1 MLTELHI
8 ENIAVIERA
17 DIEPGPGLNVL
28 TGETGAGKSIVID
41 SLEAI
46 LGARASRELVR
57 TGAQNAAV
65 SAVFDDERAA
75 RWLVEHDLEHV
86 GQYDPDTGEGER
98 IVIRRRIS
106 AEGKSSALV
115 NGENV
120 TAAELRQLG
129 ALLLDIHGQND
140 GLIVWA
146 LLGWCVLPPR
156 REAVTIYRLSASE
169 PQLERQGRLYE
180 EYRQALSALRKL
192 EMTEAERER
201 REREYR
207 MTADE
212 LAAANIR
219 PGEEEQLL
227 ARRELLRNS
236 EKLTEALDA
245 AYEALYGGEDSA
257 AEQAGNASGWTER
270 AASLAPEL
278 DEALAEIES
287 ARASIEDA
295 AERLRDFRESLDF
308 SPGEYDALETR
319 LSQLRRLEKKYGADE
334 AGLAAMLEAA
344 QRGLEELD
352 GSEEKRRELEAELAK
367 RKKAAYNSAK
377 ELSQLRRA
385 AGEELR
391 QRVEQGLREL
401 SMPSVRFETEIVPLE
416 GEPGFDAT
424 GMDEVRFLMSANA
437 GEAPGRI
444 SKIASGGELA
454 RIMLVMKDV
463 LSERDGTPAMV
474 FDEIDEGVSGVAA
487 QRVAEK
493 LARLS
498 KKKQVICV
506 THLPQIAA
514 MADTHFRIEK
524 TERDGR
530 TYTKVTP
537 LEREGRI
544 RELARLHGGAN
555 ITDTTLASAAEQLDA
570 ASEYKGG
577 I

>member
-75 RWLVEHDLEHV
+75 RWLVEHDLEPV

-140 GLIVWA
+140 GRQLMDETRHRDYLDGFA
-146 LLGWCVLPPR
+146 GL
-156 REAVTIYRLSASE
+156 A

-270 AASLAPEL
+270 AVSLAPEL

-334 AGLAAMLEAA
+334 AGLAALLEAA

-537 LEREGRI
+537 LDREGRI
-544 RELARLHGGAN
+544 RELARLHGGEN
-555 ITDTTLASAAEQLDA
+555 ITDITLASAAEQLDA

>member
-46 LGARASRELVR
+46 HGARASRELVR

-75 RWLVEHDLEHV
+75 RWLVEHDLEPV

-140 GLIVWA
+140 GRQLMDETRHRDYLDGFA
-146 LLGWCVLPPR
+146 GL
-156 REAVTIYRLSASE
+156 A

-334 AGLAAMLEAA
+334 AGLAALLEAA

>member
-75 RWLVEHDLEHV
+75 RWLVEHDLEPV

-140 GLIVWA
+140 GRQLMDETRHRDYLDGFA
-146 LLGWCVLPPR
+146 GL
-156 REAVTIYRLSASE
+156 A

-334 AGLAAMLEAA
+334 AGLAALLEAA

-555 ITDTTLASAAEQLDA
+555 ITDTPLASAEEQLDA

>member
-75 RWLVEHDLEHV
+75 RWLVEHDLEPV

-140 GLIVWA
+140 GRQLMDETRHRDYLDGFA
-146 LLGWCVLPPR
+146 GL
-156 REAVTIYRLSASE
+156 A

-180 EYRQALSALRKL
+180 DYRQALSALRKL

>member
-75 RWLVEHDLEHV
+75 RWLVEHDLEPV

-140 GLIVWA
+140 GRQLMDETRHRDYLDGFA
-146 LLGWCVLPPR
+146 GL
-156 REAVTIYRLSASE
+156 A

-334 AGLAAMLEAA
+334 AGLAALLETA

>member
-75 RWLVEHDLEHV
+75 RWLVEHDLEPV

-140 GLIVWA
+140 GRQLMDETRHRDYLDGFA
-146 LLGWCVLPPR
+146 GL
-156 REAVTIYRLSASE
+156 A

-334 AGLAAMLEAA
+334 AGLAALLEAA

-391 QRVEQGLREL
+391 RRVEQGLREL

>member
-75 RWLVEHDLEHV
+75 RWLVEHDLEPV

-140 GLIVWA
+140 GRQLMDETRHRDYLDGFA
-146 LLGWCVLPPR
+146 GL
-156 REAVTIYRLSASE
+156 A

-334 AGLAAMLEAA
+334 AGLAALLEAT

>member
-75 RWLVEHDLEHV
+75 RWLVEHDLEPV

-140 GLIVWA
+140 GRQLMDETRHRDYLDGFA
-146 LLGWCVLPPR
+146 GL
-156 REAVTIYRLSASE
+156 A

-201 REREYR
+201 REREYL

-295 AERLRDFRESLDF
+295 AERLRDFRENLDF

-334 AGLAAMLEAA
+334 AGLAALLEAA

-444 SKIASGGELA
+444 SRIASGGELA

>member
-75 RWLVEHDLEHV
+75 RWLVEHDLEPV

-140 GLIVWA
+140 GRQLMDETRHRDYLDGFA
-146 LLGWCVLPPR
+146 GL
-156 REAVTIYRLSASE
+156 A

-180 EYRQALSALRKL
+180 EYRQTLSALRKL

-212 LAAANIR
+212 LAAANLR

-257 AEQAGNASGWTER
+257 AEQAGNASSWTER

-334 AGLAAMLEAA
+334 AGLAALLEAA

>member
-75 RWLVEHDLEHV
+75 RWLVEHDLEPV

-140 GLIVWA
+140 GRQLMDETRHRDYLDGFA
-146 LLGWCVLPPR
+146 GL
-156 REAVTIYRLSASE
+156 A

-219 PGEEEQLL
+219 PGEEEHLL

-334 AGLAAMLEAA
+334 AGLAALLEAA

-444 SKIASGGELA
+444 SRIASGGELA

>member
-1 MLTELHI
+1 MLMELHI

-75 RWLVEHDLEHV
+75 RWLVEHDLEPV

-140 GLIVWA
+140 GRQLMDETRHRDYLDGFA
-146 LLGWCVLPPR
+146 GL
-156 REAVTIYRLSASE
+156 A

>member
-75 RWLVEHDLEHV
+75 RWLVEHDLEPV

-140 GLIVWA
+140 GRQLMDETRHRDYLDGFA
-146 LLGWCVLPPR
+146 GL
-156 REAVTIYRLSASE
+156 A

-287 ARASIEDA
+287 ARTSIEDA

-334 AGLAAMLEAA
+334 AGLAALLEAA

>member
-75 RWLVEHDLEHV
+75 RWLVEHDLEPV

-140 GLIVWA
+140 GRQLMDETRHRDYLDGFA
-146 LLGWCVLPPR
+146 GL
-156 REAVTIYRLSASE
+156 A

-245 AYEALYGGEDSA
+245 AYEALYGGDDSA

>member
-75 RWLVEHDLEHV
+75 RWLVEHDLEPV

-140 GLIVWA
+140 GRQLMDETRHRDYLDGFA
-146 LLGWCVLPPR
+146 GL
-156 REAVTIYRLSASE
+156 A

-334 AGLAAMLEAA
+334 AGLAALLEAA

-493 LARLS
+493 LARPS

>member
-75 RWLVEHDLEHV
+75 RWLVEHDLEPV

-140 GLIVWA
+140 GRQLMDETRHRDYLDGFA
-146 LLGWCVLPPR
+146 GL
-156 REAVTIYRLSASE
+156 A

-207 MTADE
+207 ITADE

-334 AGLAAMLEAA
+334 AGLAALLEAA